1 MRALLLTTVLMA
13 CRNEADTTKEVEDVE
28 PTVIDADG
36 DGFSEEDGDCDDRD
50 AQISPTAVELCDGFD
65 NNCDGEID
73 EGVLQTFFADTDEDG
88 FGDPD
93 NIMEACDVVDGYVVG
108 GNDCDDDNATVFP
121 SAEELC
127 DGLDNDCDEAV
138 DEDVGSLFY
147 IDADGDGVGDSEQMV
162 TQCDPDLGLA
172 FIGGDCDDLDPMRTP
187 NAFEICDG
195 IDNDCDEEVDEG
207 AMTTFYFDA
216 DEDGFGDPTQPVES
230 CIQGQNHATNSDDCD
245 DIDPLINPLA
255 DEVCDD
261 EDNDCDGFN
270 NESGALGETFWY
282 EDTDGDGYGNVGS
295 PLSACDQ
302 PSGYV
307 ANYDDCND
315 ADIQTSP
322 NAFEVCD
329 GIDNNCDGT
338 VDESGATGEQ
348 TFYADLD
355 SDGFGDVN
363 NTQQACNQPSYF
375 TTNSD
380 DCNDT
385 NGTVYPGA
393 SEVCDGLDNDCD
405 GDIDT
410 GAVDAVS
417 YFLDAD
423 ADGYGGLAYSD
434 CTPPTDAMY
443 VGGDCNDSDATQNLD
458 DVDGDGFSSCDADCD
473 DFDATENPTVMWY
486 ADVDADTFGDPSTG
500 NVCERTSLSDV
511 ADNTDCD
518 DSDATEN
525 PTVTWYADA
534 DGDGFG
540 DLGSS
545 VVCER
550 TSLSDLVDNT
560 DCDDSDATEN
570 PTVTWYA
577 DADVDGFGDVS
588 VSTVCERNAS
598 TDVLDSTDCNDGD
611 AEEYPGVVW
620 YVDADGD
627 SYGGAISGS
636 CLRGT
641 SSDVLN
647 NIDCDDSNV
656 LLTPAD
662 TDLDGLSTC
671 SGDCDDSDAS
681 LNQTDTDSDGYTS
694 CDGDCDDDDVAI
706 SPVGIEDCS
715 DGLDNDCNGV
725 PDDGT
730 LGDSL
735 ECVVADCSEVIGTGL
750 YYVDFGFGPDVY
762 YCENDTDNGG
772 WTLAY
777 WVSYGH
783 HTTTGEVSRSAL
795 GDLSTHAKLS
805 DVEIASIASSGASE
819 VMVKDHHTSTIYIER
834 YAVSAWNSF
843 SSTGWQNQAYD
854 SKDSS
859 GNWNSGCNGHV
870 NNRGIS
876 TWSDNGYYPCPTTYQ
891 GSPKYFVTY
900 HTSLY
905 NGGVGG
911 EYGVYVR

>member
-13 CRNEADTTKEVEDVE
+13 CRNEVDTTKAVEDVE

-127 DGLDNDCDEAV
+127 DGLDNDCDETI
-138 DEDVGSLFY
+138 DEDVGTLFY

-172 FIGGDCDDLDPMRTP
+172 SIGGDCDDLDPMRTP

-216 DEDGFGDPTQPVES
+216 DEDGFGDPTQTVES

-245 DIDPLINPLA
+245 DINPLVNPLA

-270 NESGALGETFWY
+270 NEVGALGETFWY
-282 EDTDGDGYGNVGS
+282 EDTDGDGYGNVGT
-295 PLSACDQ
+295 PLPACDQ

-338 VDESGATGEQ
+338 VDESGSTGEQ

-355 SDGFGDVN
+355 GDGFGDLN

-405 GDIDT
+405 GGVDV
-410 GAVDAVS
+410 GAVDATS

-423 ADGYGGLAYSD
+423 GDGYGGLSYSD
-434 CTPPTDAMY
+434 CTPPTEAMY
-443 VGGDCNDSDATQNLD
+443 VGGDCNDSDSLQNLD
-458 DVDGDGFSSCDADCD
+458 DTDGDGVSSCDGDCD
-473 DFDATENPTVMWY
+473 DFDATENPTV
-486 ADVDADTFGDPSTG
+486 
-500 NVCERTSLSDV
+500 
-511 ADNTDCD
+511 
-518 DSDATEN
+518 
-525 PTVTWYADA
+525 TWYVDI
-534 DGDGFG
+534 DG
-540 DLGSS
+540 
-545 VVCER
+545 
-550 TSLSDLVDNT
+550 
-560 DCDDSDATEN
+560 
-570 PTVTWYA
+570 
-577 DADVDGFGDVS
+577 DGFGDVS
-588 VSTVCERNAS
+588 VSYGCERNDS
-598 TDVLDSTDCNDGD
+598 TDVLDSTDCDDGD

-620 YVDADGD
+620 YADADGD
-627 SYGGAISGS
+627 GFGSAASGTCS
-636 CLRGT
+636 RGV

-647 NIDCDDSNV
+647 NIDCDDSNAF
-656 LLTPAD
+656 LTPAD

-681 LNQTDTDSDGYTS
+681 LNQTDDDGDGYTS
-694 CDGDCDDDDVAI
+694 CEGDCDDDLFEV

-730 LGDSL
+730 LGASL

-750 YYVDFGFGPDVY
+750 YYVDVGFGPDLY
-762 YCENDTDNGG
+762 YCENDTDAGG

-783 HTTTGEVSRSAL
+783 HTTTSEVSLSSL
-795 GDLSTHAKLS
+795 GDLATHAKLS

-834 YAVSAWNSF
+834 YALSAWNSF
-843 SSTGWQNQAYD
+843 SSTGWRNQSYE
-854 SKDSS
+854 SKDAL
-859 GNWNSGCNGHV
+859 GNWISGCNGHV

-876 TWSDNGYYPCPTTYQ
+876 TWSDNGYRPCPTTYQ

-900 HTSLY
+900 HTGLY